1 MKGITKPSLTR
12 LARRGG
18 VKSLSDDCFDT
29 VRNLIGLKLENIIE
43 TIVIVNSSSQ
53 TKIITLEDVY
63 KSFHILNCNITESNY
78 LSDKK

>member
-63 KSFHILNCNITESNY
+63 KSFHILNYNITESNY

>member
-63 KSFHILNCNITESNY
+63 KSFHILNCNITESNC

>member
-53 TKIITLEDVY
+53 TKIISLEDVY
-63 KSFHILNCNITESNY
+63 KSFHILNYNITESNY